1 MQARMSL
8 SLRQVR
14 YFIATAEFGQVSLAA
29 MELSISQS
37 AITAAVK
44 DLEATLGVT
53 LFSRNARGMVLTE
66 AGRVFLAHAYEIIA
80 KVDEATRLDVRPS
93 SVEGVLRVAATY
105 TVMGYFLPF
114 HIDRMRRL
122 FPNLQLHLFELN
134 RQEIEAGI
142 LDGSLDIAV
151 VLTSNVVDP
160 AIATETLLRSERR
173 LWVAAEHPLLKAPQV
188 SLADVAQEPY
198 VMLTVDEAEAAAA
211 KYWQQTPHRP
221 RVQLRTASVEAVRS
235 MVGNGQGV
243 TILSDMVHR
252 PWSLEGRRIFTI
264 TPSDPVS
271 SMNVGLALAAGR
283 QITPQIDGFRHYFRQ
298 FYRLSD
304 PVRLQNPG

>member
-1 MQARMSL
+1 MSL

-14 YFIATAEFGQVSLAA
+14 YFVATAEFGQVSLAA

-44 DLEATLGVT
+44 ELETTLGVA
-53 LFSRNARGMVLTE
+53 LFTRNARGMVLTE
-66 AGRVFLAHAYEIIA
+66 AGRVFLAHAYEIMA
-80 KVDEATRLDVRPS
+80 KVDEATRLDVRPNI
-93 SVEGVLRVAATY
+93 VEGTLRVAATY

-114 HIDRMRRL
+114 HIDRMKRL
-122 FPNLQLHLFELN
+122 FPNLELQLFELN
-134 RQEIEAGI
+134 REEIETGI

-173 LWVAAEHPLLKAPQV
+173 LWVAAEHPLLKAPGV

-198 VMLTVDEAEAAAA
+198 IMLTVDEAEASAA
-211 KYWQQTPHRP
+211 KYWQKTPHRP
-221 RVQLRTASVEAVRS
+221 RVQLRTTSVEAVRS

-271 SMNVGLALAAGR
+271 SMNVGLALAAER
-283 QITPQIDGFRHYFRQ
+283 PITPQIDGFRDYFRQ

-304 PVRLQNPG
+304 PVRMQNPG